1 MIDITD
7 KPTVQRAA
15 KSVGGIKL
23 RKETIELIKAKEVE
37 KGDVFESA
45 KVAAIMAV
53 KKTSESIPYCHPIP
67 VTFVGVEFE
76 VLDNSV
82 SVEVEVKSSSQTG
95 VEMEA
100 LCGVS
105 AALLTIWDMV
115 KMYEK
120 DAKGQYPDTRIE
132 NIRVLEKVKG

>member
-1 MIDITD
+1 MIDITN

-15 KSVGGIKL
+15 KSVGSIRL
-23 RKETIELIKAKEVE
+23 RKETVELIKAKGVE
-37 KGDVFESA
+37 KGDVFEAA
-45 KVAAIMAV
+45 KIAAIMAV
-53 KKTSESIPYCHPIP
+53 KKTPGAIPYCHPIP

-115 KMYEK
+115 KRYEK
-120 DAKGQYPDTRIE
+120 DARGQYPDTRIE

>member
-7 KPTVQRAA
+7 KPTVHRAA
-15 KSVGGIKL
+15 KAVGKIKL
-23 RKETIELIKAKEVE
+23 KKETVELIKAGEVE
-37 KGDVFESA
+37 KGDVFEAA
-45 KVAAIMAV
+45 KIAAIAAV
-53 KKTSESIPYCHPIP
+53 KKTPEAIPYCHPIP
-67 VTFVGVEFE
+67 ITFVGVEFE
-76 VLDNSV
+76 VMDGSI

-120 DAKGQYPDTRIE
+120 DAKGQYPDTRIRD
-132 NIRVLEKVKG
+132 IWVLEKVKG